1 MEAILQTPSGDNIM
15 MLDIVRGPKKRQL
28 LEALSP
34 HQPKKL
40 SKQHL
45 VTFRVKFNNK
55 EIRLRLYV
63 EGYRYDPYDANT
75 NAIIANGRLIKSD
88 ERAKIFCSQVQFR
101 YDCTCDSGKIRLV
114 QSAA

>member
-1 MEAILQTPSGDNIM
+1 MNFLIWVHWKEVKQLEAILQTPSGDNIV

-40 SKQHL
+40 NKQHL

-75 NAIIANGRLIKSD
+75 NAIIANGRLI
-88 ERAKIFCSQVQFR
+88 
-101 YDCTCDSGKIRLV
+101 
-114 QSAA
+114 